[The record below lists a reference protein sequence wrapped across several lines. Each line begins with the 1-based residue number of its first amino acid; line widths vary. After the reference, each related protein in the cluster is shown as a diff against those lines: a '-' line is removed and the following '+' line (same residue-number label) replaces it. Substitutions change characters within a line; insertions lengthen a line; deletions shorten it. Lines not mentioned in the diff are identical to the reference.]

1 MRRPVIFS
9 AALVFA
15 AATIVMLV
23 SESGLAQGQL
33 PQPPIGFKP
42 PPPPPPA
49 PVKPYSPVGV
59 TLPGPFSDPS
69 FAAFRKNLATVAEHK
84 DRAGLAKLVVAQ
96 GFFWVQNKDL
106 ADPKKPGIDNLTKAI
121 GLNDPDGS
129 GWDTLSSAAADPT
142 LAEVPQNK
150 GLFCAPAPPKFD
162 PRAFQALFGQTNTEP
177 TDWGYPASD
186 GTEVRGAAQPDAPV
200 IEKLG
205 MYFVR
210 VLPDSTQGN
219 SGAPQF
225 LHLALPDGKTGF
237 AAADAIMPLA
247 SDQICYTNE
256 EGGWKITGYIGG
268 VSP

>member
-1 MRRPVIFS
+1 MRRRFVVP
-9 AALVFA
+9 AALFFA
-15 AATIVMLV
+15 AATVVTLTP
-23 SESGLAQGQL
+23 ESSLAQGQL
-33 PQPPIGFKP
+33 PQPPVGFQP

-49 PVKPYSPVGV
+49 PVKPYNPVAI

-69 FAAFRKNLATVAEHK
+69 FATFRKTLAAVVEHK

-96 GFFWVQNKDL
+96 GFFWVQNKDI
-106 ADPKKPGIDNLTKAI
+106 ADPKKAGIDNLAKAI
-121 GLNDPDGS
+121 GLDNPDGS
-129 GWDTLSSAAADPT
+129 GWDILSSDADDPT

-162 PRAFQALFGQTNTEP
+162 PRAFQQLFGQTDTDP
-177 TDWGYPASD
+177 TDWGYPASNGVD
-186 GTEVRGAAQPDAPV
+186 VWAAAQPNAPV

-205 MYFVR
+205 LYFVR
-210 VLPDSTQGN
+210 VLADSTREN
-219 SGAPQF
+219 TGASPF
-225 LHLALPDGKTGF
+225 LHVALPDGKTGF
-237 AAADAIMPLA
+237 VAVDAIVPLA